1 MNFNEYQKIS
11 RETAVYPNQGDNL
24 IYVVLGL
31 CGEVGEVAEKVKKN
45 IRDYGGVFDEQ
56 RKGELVKEV
65 GDVVWYISQIAAELG
80 VSFED
85 VVRANIEKLE
95 SRKKRNA
102 LHGGGD
108 NR

>member
-1 MNFNEYQKIS
+1 MNFNEYQAIS
-11 RETAVYPNQGDNL
+11 KKTAVYPDIGNNL

-45 IRDYGGVFDEQ
+45 IRDHGGVFDAQ

-65 GDVVWYISQIAAELG
+65 GDVLWYISQIAAELG
-80 VSFED
+80 VPLED
-85 VVRANIEKLE
+85 VVQANIEKLE
-95 SRKKRNA
+95 SRKQRNT